1 MTPTSFERAEEI
13 RRAHPFNVSAAISSE
28 ISYAIRAA
36 EWDERE
42 RGKAQTATVQTALNA
57 ALMDLARAKQQAHD
71 NHVQAGQASA
81 ALNRV
86 LLHVTGCSEGEFD
99 TYAETAD
106 RILEQLRDN
115 AQHLE
120 ETSDAFLQTTGE
132 LLSAQGDLAKVTKER
147 DAARFALSVHKAT
160 FTAAHDR
167 QVAAKVLRDIAPQIN
182 EYDGKA
188 LLYEAVLYERG
199 EKEVPDEDA

>member
-1 MTPTSFERAEEI
+1 MADHVATLVELLTLVDERYQA
-13 RRAHPFNVSAAISSE
+13 
-28 ISYAIRAA
+28 AIRAGIA
-36 EWDERE
+36 GLE
-42 RGKAQTATVQTALNA
+42 
-57 ALMDLARAKQQAHD
+57 DLAKAKQQAYESRIQ
-71 NHVQAGQASA
+71 VARAGA

-99 TYAETAD
+99 TCEETAE

-115 AQHLE
+115 AQHLK

-132 LLSAQGDLAKVTKER
+132 LLAAQDDLAKVTKER
-147 DAARFALSVHKAT
+147 DAARFALSVHGAT
-160 FTAAHDR
+160 FTSAHDR
-167 QVAAKVLRDIAPQIN
+167 QVAAKVLRSIAPQIN

-199 EKEVPDEDA
+199 EKEVPDGD